1 MAQGTETLLTFP
13 QVARELGVADET
25 VRTWVKQ
32 GHVPYVTLPGGG
44 RRITRAQLDTILT
57 ERTHSDG

>member
-1 MAQGTETLLTFP
+1 MAQGTDELLTVP
-13 QVARELGVADET
+13 QVAKILGVADET

-32 GHVPYVTLPGGG
+32 GHVPFVTLPGGG

-57 ERTHSDG
+57 ERTARG